1 MVFVEGMAAAFRE
14 HLPDKVSTPYPVK
27 SKVNKDM
34 IVDKNETKQIHDKGY
49 RRAVGMVLWAAR
61 RSFIETK
68 IGVSISGSVMHKANA
83 EAFDNVMWI
92 IKWMEQQKHRG
103 IRFSLDGNRIPV
115 GMTDASNKPVM
126 STGLCQAG
134 FALMWLN
141 GPMASDSRRLNHV
154 GLSSEHNEYMALC
167 LLIKKIIWF
176 RQLLHE
182 LGFYEFIKDPTAVY
196 GDNVQ
201 ANRLCMQ
208 RTLRFT
214 RQPVYC
220 STISLQIRR
229 RWKVAM

>member
-1 MVFVEGMAAAFRE
+1 MAAAFRE

-34 IVDKNETKQIHDKGY
+34 IVDENGTKQIHDKGY

-176 RQLLHE
+176 RQLVNYYMNLDFTNLSKIQLLYTEIMYKQIVCACKEHFVS
-182 LGFYEFIKDPTAVY
+182 LGNQYIAQQYHFK
-196 GDNVQ
+196 
-201 ANRLCMQ
+201 
-208 RTLRFT
+208 
-214 RQPVYC
+214 
-220 STISLQIRR
+220 
-229 RWKVAM
+229 